1 MVRRVRF
8 LGITP
13 KGCFSLMVFT
23 FKAEPPVHLMPT
35 GIRPLGGVCIEVETD
50 LW

>member
-1 MVRRVRF
+1 MVRGVKF
-8 LGITP
+8 LGIIP

-23 FKAEPPVHLMPT
+23 FKAEPLVHLMPMGT
-35 GIRPLGGVCIEVETD
+35 RPLGGVCMEVETD